1 MHLETSA
8 SKQQWPLKNSGSH
21 LKSFLFFLGFLPCFG
36 PCYVNFYG
44 STREYSD
51 LPDEYDDLNKGR
63 GEGCGYRGRALVE
76 ISTRF
81 GDHAKKPLQNILPQE
96 LVRVQTYKRRCTYKL
111 FASFMSANMLSK
123 SDRLVEFE
131 VSIGNYGNKLD
142 PHTAPQSSS
151 TPPTNPVYDGNSYYF
166 LPWQQ
171 TKPCCEVESHW
182 EDIAFRLEPIN
193 CLLKIITK
201 LKINIEK
208 IELGL
213 KARKPKS
220 PSEKPERDSDEDQL
234 VADLC
239 ELLDQ
244 LIEGVRYSQPIPCHW
259 SFAIFSDNQFF
270 LIFSRSI
277 EGGQGHEMGRMH

>member
-1 MHLETSA
+1 M
-8 SKQQWPLKNSGSH
+8 
-21 LKSFLFFLGFLPCFG
+21 
-36 PCYVNFYG
+36 
-44 STREYSD
+44 
-51 LPDEYDDLNKGR
+51 PDEYDDLNKGR

-81 GDHAKKPLQNILPQE
+81 GDHAKKSVQNILAQE
-96 LVRVQTYKRRCTYKL
+96 LVRVQTYKRRRTYKL
-111 FASFMSANMLSK
+111 FASFKSANMLSK

-151 TPPTNPVYDGNSYYF
+151 TPPTNPVYDGNCYYF
-166 LPWQQ
+166 LPWRE

-201 LKINIEK
+201 LEANIEK
-208 IELGL
+208 VELGL
-213 KARKPKS
+213 KSRKPKS
-220 PSEKPERDSDEDQL
+220 PSRKLERYSDEVHL
-234 VADLC
+234 VGDLL

-244 LIEGVRYSQPIPCHW
+244 FITDIRYSQPTLCH
-259 SFAIFSDNQFF
+259 
-270 LIFSRSI
+270 
-277 EGGQGHEMGRMH
+277 